1 MKIIFIGK
9 KTSKPKSI
17 SFTLFIFSIIILL
30 LVNFYLTINF
40 LDYKKI
46 KEMFSNSVMIIDEVH
61 NIKKGVDSALV
72 SPLLETVVKKAEN
85 MKLLV

>member
-9 KTSKPKSI
+9 KTSKPRSI

-46 KEMFSNSVMIIDEVH
+46 NGDKSSIIL
-61 NIKKGVDSALV
+61 N
-72 SPLLETVVKKAEN
+72 
-85 MKLLV
+85 